1 MLGCDPVPRLA
12 EHPVPLPWAPMSSG
26 HFRGVF
32 LSVSGRA
39 VPPRVR
45 FHGRFCTITTVSAK
59 PKRSR
64 FGLNPGVVL
73 GWQGCAAG
81 QGSKR
86 CREQGKTHQQDV
98 WAHRA
103 FRERQSSVRL

>member
-12 EHPVPLPWAPMSSG
+12 EHPVPFPWAPMSSD

-32 LSVSGRA
+32 LSVTARA

-45 FHGRFCTITTVSAK
+45 FHGRFCTVTTVSAE
-59 PKRSR
+59 PNRSR
-64 FGLNPGVVL
+64 FGLNPGLVL
-73 GWQGCAAG
+73 GWQGFAAG

-86 CREQGKTHQQDV
+86 DREQGKMHQQGAWV
-98 WAHRA
+98 RRA
-103 FRERQSSVRL
+103 FRERQSSV